1 MARGG
6 FTEKEI
12 EALNNNK
19 YVIYAENNRIVYSNE
34 FKHLFIK
41 ELLEKGKN
49 PTDIFRDAGFD
60 ITSLGSKRI
69 ERATARWK
77 ESYSAGTLGNY
88 DDSSLRKIHA

>member
-6 FTEKEI
+6 FTEQEL

-19 YVIYAENNRIVYSNE
+19 YVLYAENNKIAYSNE

-41 ELLEKGKN
+41 ELISGKR
-49 PTDIFRDAGFD
+49 PKEIFAEAGFD
-60 ITSLGSKRI
+60 VNALGSKRI

-77 ESYSAGTLGNY
+77 ESYYAGV
-88 DDSSLRKIHA
+88 